1 MSGSDVPW
9 SGQGLLGTSAGVAA
23 TDEVIHTLVPL
34 LSGRDNTLVEVQN
47 ELLLLS
53 RAIAR
58 VRREHA
64 GVWPALSQLTVAQRE
79 LVDGSLAGALGALQ
93 LVPGTLETAR
103 IPVIPSIPKHR

>member
-1 MSGSDVPW
+1 
-9 SGQGLLGTSAGVAA
+9 
-23 TDEVIHTLVPL
+23 
-34 LSGRDNTLVEVQN
+34 
-47 ELLLLS
+47 
-53 RAIAR
+53 

-103 IPVIPSIPKHR
+103 IPVIPPIPRKP